1 MLILQEFGFKWNA
14 LLSTERE
21 SIIYSIKKCC
31 QEKNIMIEEWK
42 KDVWEKEKNAL
53 LLFEE
58 RLMLMNVRDVFLM

>member
-1 MLILQEFGFKWNA
+1 
-14 LLSTERE
+14 
-21 SIIYSIKKCC
+21 
-31 QEKNIMIEEWK
+31 MIEEWK